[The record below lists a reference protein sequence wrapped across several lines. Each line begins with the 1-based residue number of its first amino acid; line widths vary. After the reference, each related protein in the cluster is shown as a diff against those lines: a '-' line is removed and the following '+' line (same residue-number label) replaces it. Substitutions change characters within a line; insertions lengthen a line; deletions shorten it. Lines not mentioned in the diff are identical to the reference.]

1 MVLSNNQ
8 NFDLVCTFGIAILNF
23 FESGVAIVM
32 CNELT
37 ERKIDRTQAMN
48 KG

>member
-1 MVLSNNQ
+1 MHIWNC
-8 NFDLVCTFGIAILNF
+8 NFDF
-23 FESGVAIVM
+23 FESGGIAIVM

-37 ERKIDRTQAMN
+37 ERKFDRTQAMN

>member
-1 MVLSNNQ
+1 MNIWNC
-8 NFDLVCTFGIAILNF
+8 NFDF
-23 FESGVAIVM
+23 FESGGGIVM

-37 ERKIDRTQAMN
+37 QRKIDRTQAMN

>member
-1 MVLSNNQ
+1 MHIWNCNL
-8 NFDLVCTFGIAILNF
+8 DY